1 MSTSAPAA
9 MWGSASSHF
18 GPSTMPS
25 RPLSGAS
32 LAPAP
37 SSPANGIALTQAHR
51 APLSRTKPEDHEWDE
66 ADVVFESPVGSPLV
80 GQPGAGGT
88 FGQQSP
94 GLPHSHTPTTRSAP
108 LFSRPSDSHAPQSPR
123 ALRQSGLRGG
133 GQHPRSEEHTSE
145 L

>member
-88 FGQQSP
+88 FGQQ
-94 GLPHSHTPTTRSAP
+94 
-108 LFSRPSDSHAPQSPR
+108 
-123 ALRQSGLRGG
+123 
-133 GQHPRSEEHTSE
+133 RSEARRVGKECGMTCSSRWSPYIYKKKHE
-145 L
+145 